1 MSQPFVVTERLEAMA
16 RWWKTADG
24 LQLWQEESA
33 ALEPWL
39 ARCFGYHALHLSL
52 QPLPQAPVGDIGA
65 PSVAPLPGLRIP
77 HAFQLG
83 PLGGEVRARFES
95 LPLEAESVDLVVAQ
109 HVLEFASEPH
119 ALLRE
124 LDRVLV
130 PEGRVILLS
139 FNPMSYWGL
148 RRLFNFSQ
156 RAPWSGLSLGRKRL
170 RDWLALLGYDIEDE
184 LWVGHGCRSHP
195 PPLLAGFMQR
205 WLARLLPRSGA
216 GYVLLARKR
225 VSMPALIRHRW
236 RLMPSLGASNAGG
249 AVARAQAPIQA
260 QAHSHVREAVVQK
273 SAGNKEGTHVSGH

>member
-1 MSQPFVVTERLEAMA
+1 MSHTFGASERLETMA

-52 QPLPQAPVGDIGA
+52 QPLPQTPVADIGFSLA
-65 PSVAPLPGLRIP
+65 SALPGLRIP

-130 PEGRVILLS
+130 PEGRVMLLN

-148 RRLFNFSQ
+148 RHAFNLSQ
-156 RAPWSGLSLGRKRL
+156 RAPWFGQSLGRKRL

-184 LWVGHGCRSHP
+184 LWVGHGCLSP
-195 PPLLAGFMQR
+195 APPLLAGFMQR
-205 WLARLLPRSGA
+205 WLASLLPRSGV

-225 VSMPALIRHRW
+225 VSMPAPIRHRW
-236 RLMPSLGASNAGG
+236 RLMPSLGVAKAGG
-249 AVARAQAPIQA
+249 AVARAQAQA
-260 QAHSHVREAVVQK
+260 RPHVRDAVVQE
-273 SAGNKEGTHVSGH
+273 SVGNKEGTHVSGH